1 MFLDSILKCRK
12 HWIEIHTECDSVYKC
27 TLSFY
32 NHAKKPSN
40 EIYESHTPLQA
51 KCTVVRKKYKNRES
65 GLMPIWRKQFR
76 NQEANRRRSLFAG
89 IEIILVRDKT
99 NSRDQVVFAHEKETV
114 IVAKKI
120 SEPKSKENVIR
131 IRNSNFS

>member
-1 MFLDSILKCRK
+1 MEVSDS
-12 HWIEIHTECDSVYKC
+12 
-27 TLSFY
+27 
-32 NHAKKPSN
+32 
-40 EIYESHTPLQA
+40 
-51 KCTVVRKKYKNRES
+51 
-65 GLMPIWRKQFR
+65 RKQFR

-89 IEIILVRDKT
+89 IEIILVGDKT